1 MGASVSGFVAAGLVP
16 AAGVGD
22 RHYIRRRE
30 PSELGFAG
38 PVSAAAYG
46 VI

>member
-1 MGASVSGFVAAGLVP
+1 MGASVSGFVATGLVP
-16 AAGVGD
+16 AARVVD
-22 RHYIRRRE
+22 PHYIRGRQ

-38 PVSAAAYG
+38 AASAAAYG